1 VLAMGQTYLSTM
13 IDSGKGEQFMN
24 GFFKSFEDF
33 VKSKSFESIIYLIPK
48 INGAKSMEEI
58 LVIMTKEAESNWDT
72 FFNNINNEDYK
83 IQVIDSFSS
92 TIVQGIDF
100 FNSIES
106 GSVISQAPLLFNGF
120 LITYK
125 LPRFDSNNPI
135 ASITNILNK
144 ALQKYAGMKNLDMT
158 PYIESLTNALKQA
171 YQTQAKGNSFSQ
183 LSSAE
188 KQSLMTRM
196 FDLEV
201 ISPLQEVWTA
211 FSRAREERQCSEHL
225 MCLVLMREVKTN
237 SSPARV
243 AVTQGSSLIAAWALS
258 NSNKEKYMR
267 LYKAIWTGGKGE
279 DCSVQFPVTGK
290 LCEVFS
296 WQRKQMMNTQYD
308 HIEL

>member
-1 VLAMGQTYLSTM
+1 
-13 IDSGKGEQFMN
+13 MN

-100 FNSIES
+100 FNTIES

-225 MCLVLMREVKTN
+225 MCLVL
-237 SSPARV
+237 
-243 AVTQGSSLIAAWALS
+243 
-258 NSNKEKYMR
+258 
-267 LYKAIWTGGKGE
+267 
-279 DCSVQFPVTGK
+279 
-290 LCEVFS
+290 
-296 WQRKQMMNTQYD
+296 
-308 HIEL
+308 